1 MEKKTAII
9 TGASSGESYSRKF
22 ASQGYNLLLIA
33 RRKEK
38 LLEISENIK
47 ELYNSSVEILSY
59 DLSDEDQIKNIEKEI
74 IQRNNIYVL
83 VNNAGFGLNEKFH
96 ITPIEKSIAMINV
109 HILATVRL
117 TKAVLPI
124 MIKNNS
130 GIIINVSSM
139 ASFIMAPNNLIYS
152 ATKSFLNTFSEHLKL
167 ELKNTNILVQSLCPG
182 YTKTGF
188 YDTDEYKNINLSDVP
203 EKLWFSVDE
212 LVEKSEKS
220 LSNKNVIYIPGF
232 INKLAVKFR
241 KIISRRMIK
250 KINKLAKTENGN

>member
-1 MEKKTAII
+1 MMEKLAII
-9 TGASSGESYSRKF
+9 TGASSGIGKSYARKF

-38 LLEISENIK
+38 LLEISKNIN
-47 ELYNSSVEILSY
+47 EFYNSSVEILSY
-59 DLSDEDQIKNIEKEI
+59 DLSDEEQIKYIEKKI
-74 IQRNNIYVL
+74 IQKNTINVL
-83 VNNAGFGLNEKFH
+83 VNNAGFGFNEKFH
-96 ITPIEKSIAMINV
+96 IMPIEKSVAMINV
-109 HILATVRL
+109 HIIATVRL

-152 ATKSFLNTFSEHLKL
+152 ATKTFLNTFSEHLKL
-167 ELKNTNILVQSLCPG
+167 ELKNTNILVQSLCPS
-182 YTKTGF
+182 YTKTSF
-188 YDTDEYKNINLSDVP
+188 YNTEEYKNINLSDVP
-203 EKLWFSVDE
+203 EKLWFSADE
-212 LVEKSEKS
+212 LVEKSVKS

-250 KINKLAKTENGN
+250 KINNLSKTGK